1 MGPQWQQTAVADGVF
16 SASWQMP
23 GQTPA
28 WGQPQMNWVPGSFF
42 NQQEAGQQN
51 QAVPAQWFSQEQIM
65 KMNWGINQQL
75 FNQSVWGK
83 QAPANNWEQINW
95 GQSFENQ
102 QQQAV
107 EEVQKEN
114 KWQEFTMEEMA
125 TLVAQKMYE
134 MQKADA
140 PKAVISWS
148 ESFVR
153 DSFKNAE
160 QLPFF
165 NKVQDLTPKQLAD
178 VIDQWKQSGML
189 WDEVED
195 VIGEDVLYKAQRM
208 WLDPNTWQAKSKQES
223 QQLSNYWDV
232 NQALNNFQKNN
243 WQNNASDYTQANWQM
258 SEKNNNQQSQVTKP
272 QINES
277 TMEILATQ
285 KTQLSMKDLE
295 LEKAYEKIWELQK
308 SQEWV
313 NSFQSR
319 LGQDLFEVKSA
330 PVIEI
335 LKNVELF
342 EKTQTQE
349 SKVGILNSIK
359 WFLNSIGETEWNID
373 SIVGRLTNGQA
384 GNLPIHNNQQAPQ
397 QQNNQS
403 NNDIIRRLKNQSIG

>member
-1 MGPQWQQTAVADGVF
+1 MGPQSQQAAVADGVF
-16 SASWQMP
+16 SSSGQMP
-23 GQTPA
+23 GQTPQ
-28 WGQPQMNWVPGSFF
+28 WGQSQMNWVSGDFF
-42 NQQEAGQQN
+42 NAQQPAQQN
-51 QAVPAQWFSQEQIM
+51 QAPAQWFSQEQLM
-65 KMNWGINQQL
+65 RMSWGINQQL
-75 FNQSVWGK
+75 FNQSVWGQ
-83 QAPANNWEQINW
+83 QAPNNNWEQINW
-95 GQSFENQ
+95 WQNFQ
-102 QQQAV
+102 QQQQEAV
-107 EEVQKEN
+107 AEVKKEN
-114 KWQEFTMEEMA
+114 GWQDFTMEEMA
-125 TLVAQKMYE
+125 TLVAQKMYD

-140 PKAVISWS
+140 PKATISWS
-148 ESFVR
+148 EWFVR

-208 WLDPNTWQAKSKQES
+208 WLDPNTGQAKSKQEV
-223 QQLSNYWDV
+223 QQLGNYWDV

-243 WQNNASDYTQANWQM
+243 WQNNGSDYTQANWQM
-258 SEKNNNQQSQVTKP
+258 PEQNNNNQSQVTKP
-272 QINES
+272 ELNEQTMQIV
-277 TMEILATQ
+277 ATQ
-285 KTQLSMKDLE
+285 KAEINMKNLE

-319 LGQDLFEVKSA
+319 LGQDLFEVKST

-349 SKVGILNSIK
+349 SKVAILNSIK
-359 WFLNSIGETEWNID
+359 WFLASIWETEWNID

-384 GNLPIHNNQQAPQ
+384 GDLPIHNNQQTP
-397 QQNNQS
+397 QQNNQPN